1 MLIHK
6 AEAAPVVV
14 LLKSQVCWARDRGSL
29 LVVPLSKEPPPL
41 MGGGC
46 SRPGPLGWLSLSE
59 SRGFRDTAFR
69 LVSPS
74 SSFPVLWLFLSEA
87 LRELGT
93 KQDAEL
99 RGQDRVL
106 FPRL

>member
-41 MGGGC
+41 MGGAAPDQALWAG
-46 SRPGPLGWLSLSE
+46 SPFLRAEGSETLPLGWCLLARLFQFS
-59 SRGFRDTAFR
+59 GFFSQK
-69 LVSPS
+69 L
-74 SSFPVLWLFLSEA
+74 
-87 LRELGT
+87 LGN
-93 KQDAEL
+93 
-99 RGQDRVL
+99 
-106 FPRL
+106 